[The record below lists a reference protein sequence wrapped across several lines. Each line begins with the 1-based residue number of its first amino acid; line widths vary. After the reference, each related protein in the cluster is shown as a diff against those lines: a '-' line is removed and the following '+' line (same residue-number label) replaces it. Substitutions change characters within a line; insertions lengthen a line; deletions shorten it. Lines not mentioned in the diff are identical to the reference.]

1 MPGKKHTI
9 VVGTNNRH
17 KFDEIKAILA
27 DVENIELVPLSAF
40 SNVPPI
46 DESAKTFAGNAAKK
60 ATELARF
67 LNMLG
72 RLSFANQSTSQ
83 DDETDFEALAGE
95 RARTS
100 GRHKKVSVGG
110 SSSGR
115 QPAVPKAKNLDL
127 LVMADDSGLEVD
139 ALNGAP
145 GVISARYAG
154 KHGDDAANNKL
165 LLQNLKGV
173 PSGKRK
179 ARFVCEIALACPEG
193 LLFGVRG
200 TVEGMIVDEPRGS
213 GGFGYDPLFLFPPK
227 GKTFGELD
235 AVTKNQI
242 SHRSNALGKFK
253 EELKKLLATG
263 S

>member
-27 DVENIELVPLSAF
+27 DVENVELVPLSAF

-46 DESAKTFAGNAAKK
+46 DESAKTFAGNASKK

-67 LNMLG
+67 LSMLG

-83 DDETDFEALAGE
+83 DDDTDFEALAGE

-100 GRHKKVSVGG
+100 GRHKKVTVGPG
-110 SSSGR
+110 SGR
-115 QPAVPKAKNLDL
+115 QPAIPKPKNLDL

-145 GVISARYAG
+145 GVLSARYAG
-154 KHGDDAANNKL
+154 KHGDDAANNRL

-173 PSGKRK
+173 PGGKRK
-179 ARFVCEIALACPEG
+179 ARFVCEIALACPDG

-200 TVEGMIVDEPRGS
+200 AVEGMIVDEPRGS
-213 GGFGYDPLFLFPPK
+213 GGFGYDPLFLYPPR

-235 AVTKNQI
+235 AATKNQI
-242 SHRSNALGKFK
+242 SHRSRALAKFK
-253 EELKKLLATG
+253 EELKKLLPTG
-263 S
+263 

>member
-83 DDETDFEALAGE
+83 DDDTDFEALAGE

-100 GRHKKVSVGG
+100 GRHKKVSVG

-115 QPAVPKAKNLDL
+115 QPVVPKPKNLDL

-213 GGFGYDPLFLFPPK
+213 GGFGYDPLFLYPPK

-235 AVTKNQI
+235 AATKNQI
-242 SHRSNALGKFK
+242 SHRSNALAKFK
-253 EELKKLLATG
+253 DELKKLLANG